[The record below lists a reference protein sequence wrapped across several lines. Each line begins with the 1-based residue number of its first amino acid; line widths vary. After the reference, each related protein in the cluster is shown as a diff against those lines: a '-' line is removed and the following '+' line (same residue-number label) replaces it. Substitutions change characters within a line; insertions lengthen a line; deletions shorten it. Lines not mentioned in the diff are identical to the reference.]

1 MVLAFG
7 DVCALLE
14 GAEKIATRRP
24 RCPPDEVE
32 KRIRQHVARWFKER
46 REDLALGWYVT
57 PNAKIRQTHAHKTY
71 SIGTFSTRIKRAIPM
86 ERVDNLLTQLAAK
99 YRFSDLSIQKQREW
113 HMSTDTE
120 LKYILRR
127 LESWEAKWFV
137 RLLLREYTT
146 ISLDETYVF
155 WKYHFLL
162 PDLLKFQNEFDA
174 ALRILR
180 EELSRY
186 PPAPEPSL
194 ESQMR
199 SEAARLLK
207 AAVGVKVARPPFHKA
222 WSFKHCFQLVGNRAW
237 AAEVKYDGEYCE
249 IHVDVESA
257 PNDIKIFSKNGK
269 DATEDRRPLHGTIR
283 NALRIGHPE
292 CTFRRNCIILA
303 EMVLYSDRE
312 RKILSF
318 SKIRKHIKRSGSFL
332 GTLQD
337 SHPHAW
343 EHLMLVFFDVL
354 VLDDEPIMRQCLQ
367 KRRRNLRDLVKII
380 PGRSV
385 RSQWTLLDFKSE
397 HGITDLKQAFARSL
411 VEKQEG
417 LILKPLGVPYF
428 PLHSEA
434 GVYQPGYFIK
444 FKKDYLG
451 DMGGQRD
458 LGDFAIIGACYNP
471 QVASKTDLKPLHWTH
486 FHVGCIT
493 NKLEIQRSRAKPNFK
508 VVGCLSLDKQIP
520 KSDLKYLNQVGRLH
534 QVDLGSSLSIDAFD
548 LEHSK
553 GFERRMTVA
562 FKVPFVAEILGS
574 GYEKMQNETF
584 EMLRHPRVKKIHLDR
599 TWEDAVSMD
608 ELQLMAGE
616 TWSVPDAKGLD
627 GHARDVALL
636 MKKYL
641 KENEGSQITTSECE
655 TTQDTT
661 QRSEASTINH
671 TDSVPKDAIVQETQQ
686 NSLHTRTTL
695 TSSQCSGS
703 TQANGTCTSKEFRSI
718 LVREDTSERLRIHEV
733 VNSNPTP
740 PISSGVSISSTRSS
754 PSDIISPPSSK
765 RRRTLAPL
773 ADAGGNRNLGSFD
786 YDSQTKIIHIYAE
799 EGLKVQVHNRPHIDD

>member
-1 MVLAFG
+1 M
-7 DVCALLE
+7 
-14 GAEKIATRRP
+14 
-24 RCPPDEVE
+24 
-32 KRIRQHVARWFKER
+32 
-46 REDLALGWYVT
+46 
-57 PNAKIRQTHAHKTY
+57 
-71 SIGTFSTRIKRAIPM
+71 IKRAIPI

-99 YRFSDLSIQKQREW
+99 YRFSDPSIQRQRDW

-146 ISLDETYVF
+146 ITLDETHVF
-155 WKYHFLL
+155 RQYHFLL
-162 PDLLKFQNEFDA
+162 PDLLKFQNDFDA
-174 ALRILR
+174 ALRVLR

-186 PPAPEPSL
+186 PPVPEPSL

-199 SEAARLLK
+199 LEAARLLK
-207 AAVGVKVARPPFHKA
+207 AAIGIKVARPPFRKA

-249 IHVDVESA
+249 IHIDVESV
-257 PNDIKIFSKNGK
+257 PHDIKIFSKNGK
-269 DATEDRRPLHGTIR
+269 DATKDRQSLHGTIR

-292 CTFRRNCIILA
+292 CSFKRNCIILA
-303 EMVLYSDRE
+303 EMVLYSDKE

-337 SHPHAW
+337 SLPHEW

-354 VLDDEPIMRQCLQ
+354 ILDDEPIMRRCLQ
-367 KRRRNLRDLVKII
+367 NRRRILRDLVKII

-385 RSQWTLLDFKSE
+385 RSQWSLLDFKSE

-417 LILKPLGVPYF
+417 LILKPLGAPYF
-428 PLHSEA
+428 PFHSEA

-444 FKKDYLG
+444 LKKDYLG

-471 QVASKTDLKPLHWTH
+471 QMASKTDLKPIHWTH
-486 FHVGCIT
+486 FYVGSVT
-493 NKLEIQRSRAKPNFK
+493 NKLEIQRCSARPKFK

-534 QVDLGSSLSIDAFD
+534 QVDLGSGRPLDAFD
-548 LEHSK
+548 IEHSK
-553 GFERRMTVA
+553 GFERRMTAA

-599 TWEDAVSMD
+599 TWADAVSMD
-608 ELQLMAGE
+608 ELQRMAEE
-616 TWSVPDAKGLD
+616 TWSAPEPEELH

-636 MKKYL
+636 TKKYL
-641 KENEGSQITTSECE
+641 KGSDGSQKSTSECE

-661 QRSEASTINH
+661 QRSEASIVNEIG
-671 TDSVPKDAIVQETQQ
+671 SLPKDAIVQETQQ
-686 NSLHTRTTL
+686 HILHTHTTL
-695 TSSQCSGS
+695 ASSQCSGT
-703 TQANGTCTSKEFRSI
+703 TQSNDTCTSKESRSF
-718 LVREDTSERLRIHEV
+718 LVREDTSERLRTNEV
-733 VNSNPTP
+733 VNTHPTL
-740 PISSGVSISSTRSS
+740 PISSGVSISSKHGS

-773 ADAGGNRNLGSFD
+773 ADAGGNKTLGSFD

-799 EGLKVQVHNRPHIDD
+799 EGLRVQVHNRPHIDE